1 MVQVK
6 GPSAKSDLRQPY
18 KPSSANSVSTLA
30 VSRSGLLHEVQVW
43 VTPVTTKRI
52 FIKVEAE
59 KSKQP
64 LLPKGFLSSTSVPV

>member
-6 GPSAKSDLRQPY
+6 GPSAKSDLRLPY

-30 VSRSGLLHEVQVW
+30 VSRPGLLHEVQIW
-43 VTPVTTKRI
+43 VTHVTTKI
-52 FIKVEAE
+52 IVIKVEAE

-64 LLPKGFLSSTSVPV
+64 LLPKGFPTSSEQH